1 LDPSPV
7 RAPRP
12 VDATVAFFDSFAER
26 YESWA
31 GGLHVRVARRL
42 VEWVEPLPGELV
54 LDIGCGTGLVSNRAA
69 ELVWP
74 LGRVIGLDVSF
85 AMLELAYDRA
95 PANASYQ
102 LVHLEDRLPFP
113 SAAFDL
119 VTFGDSLPYLSE
131 PFRMLEEARRVL
143 RPRGRIGLSLR
154 QRSMITEAQRAF
166 YRLLDDELVEAHP
179 LIVPRFRR
187 ADHGKL
193 GEPEVV
199 SELLEDAG
207 FGSARV
213 TQLVTGVRT
222 ASGLAWIELLQGAG
236 PWPHA
241 LLSTLGP
248 DLKRQLGTAVERE
261 MAGLGDDAFR
271 YHEAFIFVT
280 APARA

>member
-1 LDPSPV
+1 MDPSPV

-12 VDATVAFFDSFAER
+12 VDAVVAFFDSFAGR

-31 GGLHVRVARRL
+31 QRLHVKVAGRL

-54 LDIGCGTGLVSNRAA
+54 LDVGCGTGLVSNRAA
-69 ELVWP
+69 EMVWP
-74 LGRVIGLDVSF
+74 SGRVIGLDISF
-85 AMLELAYDRA
+85 KMLELAYDRA

-113 SAAFDL
+113 PAAFDL

-131 PFRMLEEARRVL
+131 PFQMLEEARRVL

-154 QRSMITEAQRAF
+154 QRSLVTEAQRAF
-166 YRLLDDELVEAHP
+166 YRLLGEELVEAHP
-179 LIVPRFRR
+179 LIVPRHSRD
-187 ADHGKL
+187 DHGKL

-199 SELLEDAG
+199 RELLEDAG
-207 FGSARV
+207 FGPARI
-213 TQLVTGVRT
+213 TQMVTGVRMP
-222 ASGLAWIELLQGAG
+222 SSLDWIELLQGAG

-248 DLKRQLGTAVERE
+248 ELKRQLAAAVERE
-261 MAGLGDDAFR
+261 MAGLGEDALR

>member
-1 LDPSPV
+1 
-7 RAPRP
+7 
-12 VDATVAFFDSFAER
+12 VDATVAFFDSFADR

-31 GGLHVRVARRL
+31 QGLHVRVARRL
-42 VEWVEPLPGELV
+42 VEWVAPLPGELV
-54 LDIGCGTGLVSNRAA
+54 LDVGCGTGLVANRAA

-74 LGRVIGLDVSF
+74 LGRVIGLDVSV

-154 QRSMITEAQRAF
+154 QRSMVTEAQRTF
-166 YRLLDDELVEAHP
+166 YRLLDEELVEAHP
-179 LIVPRFRR
+179 LIVPRYSRE
-187 ADHGKL
+187 DHGKL

-199 SELLEDAG
+199 HELLEDAG
-207 FGSARV
+207 FGPARV
-213 TQLVTGVRT
+213 TQLVTGVRMS
-222 ASGLAWIELLQGAG
+222 SGLDWIQLLQGAG

-248 DLKRQLGTAVERE
+248 DLKRQLAAVVERE